1 MKKILYL
8 PALLFSGISLAQ
20 SGSSPGISIDDNGL
34 GKQFPDCLLSGSIC
48 KLFPTNQDPKSSNA
62 NALESHAR
70 DELGINEITQARP
83 MQAALASALAFIC
96 GGILPLLV
104 AIFAPLKYM
113 VFFQYGFAIIFL
125 ALSGTLA
132 AKAGGSNK
140 IKSVARI
147 CIWGTVAMVAS
158 ALVGY
163 AFGVQTS

>member
-1 MKKILYL
+1 
-8 PALLFSGISLAQ
+8 
-20 SGSSPGISIDDNGL
+20 
-34 GKQFPDCLLSGSIC
+34 
-48 KLFPTNQDPKSSNA
+48 
-62 NALESHAR
+62 
-70 DELGINEITQARP
+70 
-83 MQAALASALAFIC
+83 LASALAFIC

-113 VFFQYGFAIIFL
+113 VFLQYGFAIIFL

-140 IKSVARI
+140 LKSVARI